1 MTKDIEMPSS
11 VHHNVKLRLAIC
23 CCSLAIIVLVIFA
36 HGGYYFQNAYAA
48 YTKAVPIA
56 GGPSLNDPNLK
67 AEVFFKGLEKPTS
80 MAFLGAND
88 ILVLEKDK
96 GTVDRIV
103 DGKMI
108 KQPLLQVNVA
118 TEVEHGMLGIA
129 VAGVNKGGSVA
140 TTASVFLYYT
150 QGKGNEEQNK
160 LYRYELANNDLTNPK
175 LLLTLPAVSPNL
187 HGENNNHN
195 GGKVVI
201 GPDNNVY
208 TVIGDV
214 GGREGQAQNVND
226 GDALDGT
233 SGILRV
239 TQDGGSVGN
248 GIFGSDEPASL
259 YYAYGIRNSFGIDF
273 DPVTHKL
280 WDTENGPTFGDEV
293 NLVNPGFNSGWSQV
307 IGIWKAGAN
316 SGPVIGT
323 DNHSPPKNLVTFGD
337 KGVYRAPEF
346 TWLPTIGPT
355 ALKFL
360 NSARLGSQYQNDMF
374 VGDVNTGN
382 LYYFKLNQ
390 NRDGLVLNDAI
401 ADKVAN
407 SLNELNSVIF
417 GKGFG
422 TITDLQVGP
431 DGYLYVLTIGGT
443 IYRIIPLHPISNNG
457 NNGKEL
463 ESTTN
468 TPSTSSTINNNNIPS
483 PSNNQQLTRNQQ
495 HQQKTS
501 NNESNNVGVVI
512 GRIIPEHTP
521 SRIIK

>member
-1 MTKDIEMPSS
+1 MLHSYDM
-11 VHHNVKLRLAIC
+11 KLRLLLYC
-23 CCSLAIIVLVIFA
+23 CLALALIFILSPTNSSRLS
-36 HGGYYFQNAYAA
+36 FQNAYAA
-48 YTKAVPIA
+48 YTKAVPIT
-56 GGPSLNDPNLK
+56 GGPTLIDPNLK
-67 AEVFFKGLEKPTS
+67 AEVVFKGLEVPTS
-80 MAFLGAND
+80 MAFLGPND
-88 ILVLEKDK
+88 ILVLEKNK

-103 DGKMI
+103 DGNMI
-108 KQPLLQVNVA
+108 KQPLLHVNVA
-118 TEVEHGMLGIA
+118 TEVEHGMLGVA
-129 VAGVNKGGSVA
+129 VAGVNKGGSVTNTSNA
-140 TTASVFLYYT
+140 EKSNDNTKDEPDSASVFLYYT
-150 QGKGNEEQNK
+150 QGNGNDEQNK
-160 LYRYELANNDLTNPK
+160 LYRYELTNNHLTNPK
-175 LLLTLPAVSPNL
+175 LLVTLPAVSPDL
-187 HGENNNHN
+187 PGENNNHN

-208 TVIGDV
+208 TVIGDA

-226 GDALDGT
+226 GDVLDGT
-233 SGILRV
+233 SGILRI
-239 TQDGGSVGN
+239 TQDGASVGN

-280 WDTENGPTFGDEV
+280 WDTENGPTFGDEI

-316 SGPVIGT
+316 LGPVIG
-323 DNHSPPKNLVTFGD
+323 G

-360 NSARLGSQYQNDMF
+360 NSAKLGSQYQNDMF

-390 NRDGLVLNDAI
+390 NRDGLVLNGAL

-407 SLNELNSVIF
+407 NLDELNSVIF
-417 GKGFG
+417 GRGFG

-443 IYRIIPLHPISNNG
+443 IYRITPSHPISSNA

-468 TPSTSSTINNNNIPS
+468 TPSTSSTIDNNNIPS
-483 PSNNQQLTRNQQ
+483 SSNTQQPTPNQQ

-501 NNESNNVGVVI
+501 NNESNNAGVVI
-512 GRIIPEHTP
+512 GTIIPGHTP